1 MDFTARMLKA
11 HPPEKVPF
19 GFGKR
24 EIKRDPYEVIYT
36 LRTYYLPLV
45 FDLDVET
52 PYFEK
57 YFKNFSL
64 DYYFINSN

>member
-1 MDFTARMLKA
+1 MTRVSQKESMLCVSQSDSMDFTARMLLA

-24 EIKRDPYEVIYT
+24 EIKRDPYHLIYT

-45 FDLDVET
+45 V
-52 PYFEK
+52 
-57 YFKNFSL
+57 
-64 DYYFINSN
+64 

>member
-1 MDFTARMLKA
+1 MLKA

-24 EIKRDPYEVIYT
+24 EIKRDPCHLIYT

-45 FDLDVET
+45 V
-52 PYFEK
+52 
-57 YFKNFSL
+57 
-64 DYYFINSN
+64 

>member
-1 MDFTARMLKA
+1 MDFTARMLLA

-24 EIKRDPYEVIYT
+24 EIKRDPCHLIYT

-45 FDLDVET
+45 V
-52 PYFEK
+52 
-57 YFKNFSL
+57 
-64 DYYFINSN
+64 